1 VDGQPHLGGPAL
13 IAMGFAFLPTPGP
26 GFTEIHVAAFA
37 QQRSRFECPGFDS
50 CPAARQLSEGVPH
63 RAGGLVAH
71 RGQGVG
77 VGVEGHGYG
86 GVSEELL
93 HDLGVDAAA

>member
-1 VDGQPHLGGPAL
+1 MAEVTSSSLVGSTAKTCVSKRETRDTEKGRNLLLAL
-13 IAMGFAFLPTPGP
+13 CQLP
-26 GFTEIHVAAFA
+26 
-37 QQRSRFECPGFDS
+37 DS
-50 CPAARQLSEGVPH
+50 YPAARQLSEGVPH

-71 RGQGVG
+71 RGQVVG